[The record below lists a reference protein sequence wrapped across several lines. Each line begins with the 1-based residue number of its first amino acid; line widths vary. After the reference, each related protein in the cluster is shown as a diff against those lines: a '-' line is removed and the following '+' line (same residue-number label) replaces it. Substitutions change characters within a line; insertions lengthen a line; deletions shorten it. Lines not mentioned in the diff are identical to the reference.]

1 MFGRR
6 RRVAAA
12 LAVSAPVPTPVPAP
26 TLSDEKILELLH
38 DKIGELIGVNGRW
51 TLVPRSADDTDVFF
65 HGLKAAEI
73 ATDLSAALHV
83 ETAKLAATAAAAIVA
98 APAVVP
104 AKTGRL
110 AKARTIVVGD
120 EAVIEP
126 TALSWTPAPIS
137 VWAEPARATVTGP
150 VRLPSAEPSASEP
163 SRLVA

>member
-12 LAVSAPVPTPVPAP
+12 LAVSAPAPTPVPTP
-26 TLSDEKILELLH
+26 ILSDEQILELLH
-38 DKIGELIGVNGRW
+38 DKVAELVGVNGLW

-73 ATDLSAALHV
+73 ATALSTALRV
-83 ETAKLAATAAAAIVA
+83 ETARLAGSSAPSIV
-98 APAVVP
+98 PAVVVP

-110 AKARTIVVGD
+110 AKARAAVIGD

-150 VRLPSAEPSASEP
+150 VQLPSTAPSTSE
-163 SRLVA
+163 SARLVA